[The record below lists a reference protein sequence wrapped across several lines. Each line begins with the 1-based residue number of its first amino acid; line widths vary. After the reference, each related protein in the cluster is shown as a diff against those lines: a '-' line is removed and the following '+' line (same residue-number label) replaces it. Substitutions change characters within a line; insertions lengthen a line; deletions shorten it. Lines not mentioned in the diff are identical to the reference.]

1 MIENEA
7 AGIHRRSGGS
17 EHGAAYAVDSG
28 GRVDSGSPVAT
39 LRSLLEVDPYPV
51 YAQLR
56 QVGRVFWQDE
66 LRHWVVTR
74 HAEADT
80 ILRDPRFSANRSRWE
95 GYRPPPGQE
104 APSPMMT
111 DVDPPDHTRLR
122 NLVQQA
128 FTPRTVEQMRA
139 RVSAYAS
146 ELLAAARARGEVDL
160 VEALAYPLPVLV
172 IAALL
177 GVPSE
182 DREEFQRWSADMAD
196 SMDPTTHGPG
206 SESGGEARNQL
217 RRYLAGI
224 VERRRREPQDDMISR
239 LVAAE
244 EQGDRLSEDELLD
257 MCVLLLAA
265 GHETTVNLIGNGVNA
280 LLDHPEEL
288 ARLRAHP
295 ELMESAVEEFL
306 RYDSP
311 VQMNS
316 RVPIEDVTLAGSTL
330 RAGQMILVLVGSA
343 NRDPDEFPDP
353 DRFDVAR
360 GSSRHLAFGRGIH
373 FCLAAPLARMEAQ
386 IAIAHLLESAPGL
399 RRAGE
404 PTRRPNPVFR
414 GLASLPVAL

>member
-1 MIENEA
+1 MIENET
-7 AGIHRRSGGS
+7 GS
-17 EHGAAYAVDSG
+17 VD
-28 GRVDSGSPVAT
+28 T
-39 LRSLLEVDPYPV
+39 IMSLLQVDPYPV

-56 QVGRVFWQDE
+56 AMGRVFWQAE

-74 HAEADT
+74 HHEADA

-95 GYRPPPGQE
+95 GYVPPPGQE
-104 APSPMMT
+104 RPSPMMT

-128 FTPRTVEQMRA
+128 FTPRTVEQMRQ
-139 RVSAYAS
+139 RVSAFAD
-146 ELLAAARARGEVDL
+146 ELLAAAAGRDEVDL

-172 IAALL
+172 IAELL
-177 GVPSE
+177 GVPAS
-182 DREEFQRWSADMAD
+182 DRDSFQRWSADMAD

-206 SESGGEARNQL
+206 SAAGGAARNEL
-217 RRYLAGI
+217 RRYLGAI
-224 VERRRREPQDDMISR
+224 TEERRRQPQDDLISR

-244 EQGDRLSEDELLD
+244 EQGDRLSNDELLD

-280 LLDHPEEL
+280 LLDDPDQL
-288 ARLRAHP
+288 RLLRERP
-295 ELMESAVEEFL
+295 GLMETAVDEFM

-316 RVPIEDVTLAGSTL
+316 RVPVEDVEIGGAAL
-330 RAGQMILVLVGSA
+330 RAGQMVLILVGSA
-343 NRDPDEFPDP
+343 NRDPEEFTEP
-353 DRFDVAR
+353 DRLDVSR
-360 GSSRHLAFGRGIH
+360 PVNRHLAFGRGIH

-386 IAIAHLLESAPGL
+386 IAIGSLLERFPDL

-414 GLASLPVAL
+414 GLATLPVAL

>member
-7 AGIHRRSGGS
+7 GS
-17 EHGAAYAVDSG
+17 VD
-28 GRVDSGSPVAT
+28 AIT
-39 LRSLLEVDPYPV
+39 TMLQVDPYPV

-56 QVGRVFWQDE
+56 SLGRVFWHPE

-74 HAEADT
+74 HHEADF
-80 ILRDPRFSANRSRWE
+80 ILRDSRFSANRSRWE
-95 GYRPPPGQE
+95 GYAPPPGQDR
-104 APSPMMT
+104 PSPMMT

-128 FTPRTVEQMRA
+128 FTPRVVEQMRA
-139 RVSAYAS
+139 RVSAFAD
-146 ELLAAARARGEVDL
+146 ELLAAAAGQGEVDL

-172 IAALL
+172 IADLL
-177 GVPSE
+177 GVPAA
-182 DREEFQRWSADMAD
+182 DRARFQRWSADMAD

-206 SESGGEARNQL
+206 SASGGAARNEL

-224 VERRRREPQDDMISR
+224 TEERRREPREDLISR

-244 EQGDRLSEDELLD
+244 EDGDRLSNDELLD

-280 LLDHPEEL
+280 LLDHPDQL
-288 ARLRAHP
+288 GLLRERP

-306 RYDSP
+306 RFDSP

-316 RVPIEDVTLAGSTL
+316 RVPVEDVEVGESTL
-330 RAGQMILVLVGSA
+330 RAGQMVLILVGSA
-343 NRDPDEFPDP
+343 NRDPEEFAEPE
-353 DRFDVAR
+353 RLDVSR
-360 GSSRHLAFGRGIH
+360 GANHHLAFGRGIH
-373 FCLAAPLARMEAQ
+373 FCLAAPLARMEGQ
-386 IAIAHLLESAPGL
+386 IAIGRLLERFPDL
-399 RRAGE
+399 RRAGT

-414 GLASLPVAL
+414 GLATLPVAL